1 MQILDE
7 DMQMVRDFLAA
18 NGAPE
23 YVKGHFENLIGQHAK
38 EAARAEE
45 LQDRVRAMEECDSV
59 ELTRAEDR
67 VAELEDQLDDI
78 AGDGLRGTLEH
89 VRDWLH
95 DVLVLNRP
103 MRDPRKVMRVVDDAL
118 WTS

>member
-1 MQILDE
+1 MEIIDE

-18 NGAPE
+18 NGAPFH
-23 YVKGHFENLIGQHAK
+23 VKEHFENLIVEHAK

-45 LQDRVRAMEECDSV
+45 LQDEVRTLEAAAS
-59 ELTRAEDR
+59 
-67 VAELEDQLDDI
+67 AELSKAHDRIDELKDQLNDI
-78 AGDGLRGTLEH
+78 AGEGLRGALEH

-118 WTS
+118 WTP